1 MPSTKG
7 NYSIRIIFLLTII
20 ILEDNIANVRRKAES
35 RLDGFEE
42 TFKTLANLSGK
53 GIKALYRSL
62 NTVHND
68 LSDLSNLSP
77 SKISTSLEKI
87 IQELDDLDKKI
98 LALEDSLEEGLNK
111 TSQEYQKFKKESE
124 DKEEERKIYRIL
136 YELSTIIYA
145 ERDINLLLEAVLD
158 SVIEIFSVDKGFLEI
173 YDENKSLK
181 LKLAKDKQKKMLEE
195 SEEKI
200 KSDLTDLVLSTGN
213 NVLIQQFIY
222 KEIEEKEDW
231 GKGTKSLLCVPL
243 KSRENVLGV
252 IYLEDSGEGEPF
264 VSGDIELLS
273 SLAER
278 TSIALENNLL
288 FMELKESEE
297 KLLADLRGKFKFD
310 EILGNSPQMVEVL
323 KTVADIA
330 DTEATVLIEGE
341 SGTGKELLARAIHFN
356 SSRSR
361 KSFVPINCAAIP
373 ETLLES
379 ELFGYEKGAFT
390 GATQRKLGKF
400 EAANGGTIFLDEIGE
415 MSPLL
420 QVKIL
425 RFLQSHEFEPLGSNK
440 VKRSDVRIISATNKD
455 LFTLVKENR
464 FREDLYYRINVINLK
479 LPTLRER
486 KLDIAPLAESFTR
499 KYAKKSDKEIKGIEP
514 EALNILSRYRFPG
527 NIREL
532 ENIIERAVILAK
544 GEWITKE
551 DLPKNIFNGSGI
563 DAGIK
568 IAQNYPELKSLRKKV
583 VEEVEKNFLE
593 DLLQRNQ
600 NNVSQAA
607 KEAGMHR
614 VELQRLL
621 KKYK

>member
-1 MPSTKG
+1 M
-7 NYSIRIIFLLTII
+7 TII
-20 ILEDNIANVRRKAES
+20 ILEDNIANVRRKEES
-35 RLDGFEE
+35 RSDSFEE
-42 TFKTLANLSGK
+42 NFKALANLSGK

-68 LSDLSNLSP
+68 LSELSNLSP
-77 SKISTSLEKI
+77 AKLSTSFEKI
-87 IQELDDLDKKI
+87 IQGLDDLDKRI

-111 TSQEYQKFKKESE
+111 TNQEYQKFKKESE
-124 DKEEERKIYRIL
+124 GKEEERRIYQIL
-136 YELSTIIYA
+136 YELSNVIYA
-145 ERDINLLLEAVLD
+145 ERDVNLLLEAVLD
-158 SVIEIFSVDKGFLEI
+158 SVIDIFSADKGFLEV
-173 YDENKSLK
+173 YDENKNLK
-181 LKLAKDKQKKMLEE
+181 LKLAKDKQKKALEE

-231 GKGTKSLLCVPL
+231 AKGTKSLLCVPL
-243 KSRENVLGV
+243 KSRENVLGM

-264 VSGDIELLS
+264 ISGDIELLS

-278 TSIALENNLL
+278 TSVALENNLL

-464 FREDLYYRINVINLK
+464 FREDFIIGLMLLTSSF
-479 LPTLRER
+479 LP
-486 KLDIAPLAESFTR
+486 
-499 KYAKKSDKEIKGIEP
+499 
-514 EALNILSRYRFPG
+514 
-527 NIREL
+527 
-532 ENIIERAVILAK
+532 
-544 GEWITKE
+544 
-551 DLPKNIFNGSGI
+551 
-563 DAGIK
+563 
-568 IAQNYPELKSLRKKV
+568 
-583 VEEVEKNFLE
+583 
-593 DLLQRNQ
+593 
-600 NNVSQAA
+600 
-607 KEAGMHR
+607 
-614 VELQRLL
+614 
-621 KKYK
+621 